1 MIFLVT
7 FVFSNRFWNSSY
19 QFLIKSII
27 KLLLHTLSTSCLV
40 SSSVEE
46 SVLLGYTLKLQKSTL
61 HFKTSSQDW
70 TILWTKLKLF
80 TGGLEVNRDCSGGS
94 SGDWTH
100 LQLQLQLQLQRLQQ
114 FTLQNRKSGG
124 HRLEAGSKSSSGG
137 HRDCSGDILT
147 PSLCQVWRSI
157 ETAVKCWWR

>member
-1 MIFLVT
+1 MWDFDWNLLKVCEFPEVWCLQVSPENIRTAISTSTPRKMIKARMSQRKNLCKLMIFLVT

-61 HFKTSSQDW
+61 QRPVI
-70 TILWTKLKLF
+70 ILDIWAPVYL
-80 TGGLEVNRDCSGGS
+80 
-94 SGDWTH
+94 
-100 LQLQLQLQLQRLQQ
+100 
-114 FTLQNRKSGG
+114 
-124 HRLEAGSKSSSGG
+124 AGKNE
-137 HRDCSGDILT
+137 L
-147 PSLCQVWRSI
+147 LSI
-157 ETAVKCWWR
+157 